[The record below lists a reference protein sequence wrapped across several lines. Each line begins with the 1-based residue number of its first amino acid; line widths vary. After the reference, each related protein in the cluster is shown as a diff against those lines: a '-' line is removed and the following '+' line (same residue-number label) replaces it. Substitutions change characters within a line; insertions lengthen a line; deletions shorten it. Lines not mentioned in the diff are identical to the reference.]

1 MSNSGLSNR
10 RVRSLP
16 KKMTRSAQ
24 PHFLTVQSPEE
35 RFKPLDQV
43 YKGEILV
50 ETLSRIPFSLPSLRC
65 ARPIRQIVQECL
77 PLPPVAGVSGMD
89 LRLLYVQYLAHD
101 DHQNF
106 N

>member
-16 KKMTRSAQ
+16 KKMTLSAQ
-24 PHFLTVQSPEE
+24 PHFLNLTW
-35 RFKPLDQV
+35 
-43 YKGEILV
+43 G
-50 ETLSRIPFSLPSLRC
+50 LR
-65 ARPIRQIVQECL
+65 
-77 PLPPVAGVSGMD
+77 MD

-106 N
+106 NFLFRLR